1 MQKNNKIGLKTY
13 LNNYRMPIFW
23 YVFTNVL
30 GTAINMYTII
40 RIADAIE
47 LITIGEL
54 NKAIHLFFFIVILA
68 VLYRAFWYVCSWVY
82 YKYSIRIMSDIT
94 RDLFKQAFKFN
105 SRTYSERESGLFIQ
119 TIISE
124 PGEVINNLSE
134 LVEIILSIISSL
146 TILIYIAT
154 LNLWITLIFVA
165 IILISF
171 SINIIKNKYIKKY
184 SRLTKR
190 KLDRVNSLT
199 TEIVRSEKDIK
210 SLGLEEK
217 LSQEQVKCYKEY
229 SKVRTKKELIDVHG
243 WSLRNAFI
251 DIGSLLLLIFAI
263 FIMNKG
269 LITMAVFMLVYAN
282 KDSLYEFVYNISTF
296 ADSIVKIK
304 VSTER
309 MFALYNE
316 ELFETEKFGDVNL
329 ENIIG
334 DIEFKKVDY
343 TYKDCEFEVDKKAKK
358 ETRKIVNSTKVFENL
373 SFKIPHNKTVAFVG
387 KSGSGKSTILSL
399 MSKVYEVDK
408 GEVLID
414 NTNICDLNK
423 ETLRKTFSLVNQF
436 PYIFDMTIRENLLL
450 AKEDATDEEL
460 NSVLELASLSD
471 FILTLNKGLDTKVG
485 ESGVKLSGGQK
496 QRLAIARALLRN
508 SPIILFDEST
518 SSLDNFAQEDI
529 KKSIDKLKGSS
540 TIVIVAHRLSTIKD
554 VDIIF
559 FLDEGKIVGEGTF
572 DELFKTNEK
581 FKTMFLAENI

>member
-54 NKAIHLFFFIVILA
+54 NKAIQLFFFIVILA

-82 YKYSIRIMSDIT
+82 YKYSVRIMGDIT

-119 TIISE
+119 TIIYE
-124 PGEVINNLSE
+124 PSEVINNLSD

-154 LNLWITLIFVA
+154 LNLWITLICVA
-165 IILISF
+165 IVTISF
-171 SINIIKNKYIKKY
+171 VINVIKNKYIKKY

-199 TEIVRSEKDIK
+199 TEIVRSERDIK

-217 LSQEQVKCYKEY
+217 LSQEQVNRYKEY

-243 WSLRNAFI
+243 WSIRNAII

-269 LITMAVFMLVYAN
+269 LVTIAVFMLVYAN
-282 KDSLYEFVYNISTF
+282 KDSLYDFVYNISTLT
-296 ADSIVKIK
+296 DSVVKIK
-304 VSTER
+304 ISAER

-316 ELFETEKFGDVNL
+316 EMFETDKFGEVNL
-329 ENIIG
+329 ESIVG
-334 DIEFKKVDY
+334 DIEFKNVDY
-343 TYKDCEFEVDKKAKK
+343 TYKDYEFEIDKKAKK
-358 ETRKIVNSTKVFENL
+358 ETRKLMNSTKVFENL
-373 SFKIPHNKTVAFVG
+373 SFKVPHNKTVAFVG

-408 GEVLID
+408 GEILID

-460 NSVLELASLSD
+460 NSVLELASLGE
-471 FILTLNKGLDTKVG
+471 FMKTLSKGLDTKVG

-496 QRLAIARALLRN
+496 QRLAIARALLRKT
-508 SPIILFDEST
+508 PIILFDEST
-518 SSLDNFAQEDI
+518 SALDNFAQEDI

-554 VDIIF
+554 SDIIF
-559 FLDEGKIVGEGTF
+559 FLDEGKIIDQGTF
-572 DELFKTNEK
+572 DELFNRNEK